1 MTVTS
6 ESATKFDTVPTRLRV
21 AVTQAEPEWLDLQA
35 SVEKTCSLIAEAA
48 SEGAQIVA
56 FPECWI
62 AGYPG
67 WIWARPVDVE
77 MTKEYIKNSLCVSSP
92 EMERIC
98 HAAAQHGLVV
108 VLGFSERLGDSL
120 YISQAV
126 IDGKQDGRILSHRRK
141 MKPTHME
148 RTIFGDA
155 SGETLSGVVDTS
167 IGRVGALA
175 CWEHVQPLLKYY
187 MCSQQEQIHV
197 AAWPPLRPYQGR
209 ELWSMTRD
217 GARTLS
223 RTYAIEAQAFVLHAT
238 SLITEK
244 GIARMNTSNGM
255 LFDKPGGGTS
265 AIFGPDGVQL
275 TEDMDDCTEGILYA
289 DIDLDDILMAKSFV
303 DVCGHY
309 SRPDLLWLGVDDVV
323 KKHVRS

>member
-1 MTVTS
+1 MAATLES
-6 ESATKFDTVPTRLRV
+6 ETKVNTGSTRLRV
-21 AVTQAEPEWLDLQA
+21 AVTQAEPAWLDLQA
-35 SVEKTCSLIAEAA
+35 SIEKTCSLIADAA
-48 SEGAQIVA
+48 AEGAQVLA

-67 WIWARPVDVE
+67 WIWARPVDVD
-77 MTKEYIKNSLCVSSP
+77 MTTEYIKNSLRVDSP
-92 EMERIC
+92 EMARIC
-98 HAAAQHGLVV
+98 QAAAQYGVVV

-126 IDGKQDGRILSHRRK
+126 IDGNQQGRILSHRRK

-155 SGETLSGVVDTS
+155 SGETLTGVADTT

-175 CWEHVQPLLKYY
+175 CWEHAQPLLKYY
-187 MCSQQEQIHV
+187 MYSQREQIHV
-197 AAWPPLRPYQGR
+197 AAWPPLHPHQGH
-209 ELWSMTRD
+209 ELWSMSKD

-223 RTYAIEAQAFVLHAT
+223 RTYAIEAQAFVLHAAT
-238 SLITEK
+238 LITSR
-244 GIARMNTSNGM
+244 GVSRMNTSAG
-255 LFDKPGGGTS
+255 LVLDKPGGGTS

-275 TEDMDDCTEGILYA
+275 TQDLDQHTEGILYA
-289 DIDLDDILMAKSFV
+289 DIDLDDILKTKGFL
-303 DVCGHY
+303 DLCGHY
-309 SRPDLLWLGVDDVV
+309 ARPDLLWLGVDSEV